1 MWPSSFCV
9 SLPRK
14 YGCVMSEMAKNWT
27 IHGLWPSDVQEC
39 CPYWRLF
46 PSDLTSLVPELNRH
60 WPTFTN
66 LSNFQFWEKE
76 WGKHGTC
83 GGCIE
88 TLNSPK
94 KFFGAALFLR
104 TKYNIDRAFEKA
116 EIIPSC
122 RQSYQLRTFV
132 GALESLLGRQFQLQC
147 VTDRQGRQLLVQ
159 IQVSLFSNF
168 STGCVAEPPAGISPY
183 HPCRPQSGILYVSP
197 NQKDPR
203 HPCP

>member
-1 MWPSSFCV
+1 MMLPSWVMRCLQGNRPAQRAPRAPTMLFLLPFVPFRSK

-66 LSNFQFWEKE
+66 LSNFQFW
-76 WGKHGTC
+76 
-83 GGCIE
+83 
-88 TLNSPK
+88 
-94 KFFGAALFLR
+94 
-104 TKYNIDRAFEKA
+104 AFEKA